1 MHTCAL
7 GFDRLPHFWSL
18 CFSANWLVHHSSSFW
33 IAIFS
38 SSGTQVWGMT
48 EKTAIELKNVDV
60 IYRTY
65 TDSPPG
71 IKKRFSTRDFNRKA
85 IEIHAIKD
93 VSFKIE
99 LGQSVG
105 IIGSNGAGKST
116 LLMAMTG
123 LLPVQ
128 NGSIRV
134 LNRPVLLSVNSALRG
149 NLSGRRNIMIGGLAM
164 GMTKEQVKEKLQDII
179 DFADIGESI
188 DFPMSTYSS
197 GMRARIAFA
206 IVTSIFPE
214 ILLIDEALAVGDENF
229 RMRSSERI
237 QAIRDAAGAVILVS
251 HNMSEI
257 VNSCDRAIWLEKGEL
272 LDFGESEKVV
282 QKYLEFSDNR

>member
-1 MHTCAL
+1 
-7 GFDRLPHFWSL
+7 
-18 CFSANWLVHHSSSFW
+18 
-33 IAIFS
+33 
-38 SSGTQVWGMT
+38 MT